1 MAKSKSFGS
10 YRPVGIPSMEMTIH
24 GETFKVRGAMSGI
37 QLLNM
42 IKAMDGSS
50 ELDSADT
57 MVDFIRR
64 SILTE
69 DRDRAMDF
77 LENSEP
83 PVPLTVLT
91 EIITWLIEEYT
102 AKPTGPS
109 LPSSDGSTTTGS
121 TSTESASSTEST
133 SLPTASTDV
142 PSLPSS
148 PPLSIA
154 E

>member
-1 MAKSKSFGS
+1 MAKSKTFGS
-10 YRPVGIPSMEMTIH
+10 FRPVGIPSMEMTIH

-121 TSTESASSTEST
+121 TSTESASSTELT
-133 SLPTASTDV
+133 SLPTTSTDV
-142 PSLPSS
+142 PSLPSL
-148 PPLSIA
+148 PPSSVA

>member
-1 MAKSKSFGS
+1 MRSKSFGS
-10 YRPVGIPSMEMTIH
+10 YKPVGAPSMDMTVN

-42 IKAMDGSS
+42 IKALDGDDQM
-50 ELDSADT
+50 DSAVT
-57 MVDFIRR
+57 MIEFIRR
-64 SILTE
+64 ALLTE
-69 DRDRAMDF
+69 DRERGMDF

-83 PVPLTVLT
+83 PVPLTTLT

-102 AKPTGPS
+102 VKPTEPS
-109 LPSSDGSTTTGS
+109 TPSADGSTTTGS
-121 TSTESASSTEST
+121 TSTENASSTESI
-133 SLPTASTDV
+133 SSPTTSTDV

-148 PPLSIA
+148 PV